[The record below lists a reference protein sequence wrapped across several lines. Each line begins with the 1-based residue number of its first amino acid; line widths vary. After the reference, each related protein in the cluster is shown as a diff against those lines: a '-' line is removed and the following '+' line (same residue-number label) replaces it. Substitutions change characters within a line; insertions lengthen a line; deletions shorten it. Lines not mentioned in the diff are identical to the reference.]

1 MSALKDLAGQKFG
14 RLTVARRGTTHVLPS
29 GQRQTMWDCLC
40 DCGNTTTVNTGN
52 LKSGRVV
59 SCGCYKREVQ
69 KRRRRGTH
77 GYSRTRLYNIW
88 HKMRQR
94 CSWERAEYYDRYG
107 GRGIEVCREW
117 GEDFSN
123 FCAWALRSGYDDSLS
138 IDRVDA
144 DGDYEPA
151 NCRWVTMKAQE
162 NNRANNVIVEHDGKS
177 LTLAEWAD
185 ECGLKYTTFYERLK
199 RGWSFHDALTKP
211 VRKRGV

>member
-14 RLTVARRGTTHVLPS
+14 RLTVVRRGTTHVLPS

-59 SCGCYKREVQ
+59 SCGCYNREVQ
-69 KRRRRGTH
+69 KRRCRGTH
-77 GYSRTRLYNIW
+77 GYSRTRLYDIW

-107 GRGIEVCREW
+107 GRGISVCQEW
-117 GEDFSN
+117 DEDFSA
-123 FCAWALRSGYDDSLS
+123 FCVWALQNGYSDSLS
-138 IDRVDA
+138 IDRIDV
-144 DGDYEPA
+144 DGDYEPT
-151 NCRWVTMKAQE
+151 NCRWSTMKVQE
-162 NNRANNVIVEHDGKS
+162 NNRTNNVVVGYEGKS

-185 ECGLKYTTFYERLK
+185 EYGLKYTTFYERLK